1 MKMMVVITKMNK
13 VTDEVMKMVKRIKTV
28 TVMKMLRKRIVSE
41 DTDEEEQDGDTD
53 HDNGSSYKYIPQPL

>member
-41 DTDEEEQDGDTD
+41 DTNEEEQDGDTD